1 MKKIIVLAAALL
13 MVLSLTGCFGTTPS
27 NSSTADQAN
36 AADVSTYAK
45 DFEGLQKYITDR
57 NNNTTKQELYYEIVG
72 ADNAARIVLNGNS
85 FVEIYDYSKANNDTA
100 KAILEDIKDDGKFR
114 PMEDSTEMTAVITKS
129 GKYVL
134 AWDATRGFDYEKKV
148 ATEELKENW

>member
-36 AADVSTYAK
+36 AADVSTYSK

-57 NNNTTKQELYYEIVG
+57 NNNTTKQELYADIVG
-72 ADNAARIVLNGNS
+72 SDNAARIVLNGNS
-85 FVEIYDYSKANNDTA
+85 FVEIYD
-100 KAILEDIKDDGKFR
+100 
-114 PMEDSTEMTAVITKS
+114 DS
-129 GKYVL
+129 
-134 AWDATRGFDYEKKV
+134 
-148 ATEELKENW
+148 